1 MMRAVALY
9 EACVWRA
16 MLVLTALFIGASGLG
31 VAASAGL
38 IGLLL
43 LPILALPA
51 ARALFA
57 APLAPALLA
66 AALTWTALSLIW
78 SPYDKPDQALKL
90 VLLTPL
96 YGLAVFAAARASQD
110 AVHRRLGWIVMPMVI
125 AAVYFLVEALLGAP
139 VTLQFKTMFE
149 SADTPID
156 LNTRTQISL
165 ARGTT
170 GFVIVAGPAAIA
182 LLARGDRAGQAGA
195 GLLLAAAL
203 AGGFAFGVEANLLAL
218 AAGVAAAALAW
229 RFGERALGA
238 LCFAAAAS
246 IAAAPLYVGALIA
259 LVSDELAASLPLS
272 WHMRLE
278 IWTYALEQI
287 AASPLIGN
295 GLDSARVLGEDAVLR
310 GEPFNTL
317 PLHAHN
323 AGLHIWLET
332 GFVGAALFAAALAAL
347 GWRCMRASLSPAQ
360 AAGAAFA
367 GTAFL
372 ATVLVGSGVWQEWL
386 HGCLAAGLATA
397 LMIRR

>member
-1 MMRAVALY
+1 MTRAVALY
-9 EACVWRA
+9 EAGVWRA
-16 MLVLTALFIGASGLG
+16 MLVLTALFVGAGGLG
-31 VAASAGL
+31 VSTSAGL

-43 LPILALPA
+43 LPVLALPA

-66 AALTWTALSLIW
+66 AALAWSALSLVW

-90 VLLTPL
+90 ILLTPL
-96 YGLAVFAAARASQD
+96 YILAVFAAAQASSE
-110 AVHRRLGWIVMPMVI
+110 AARSRINWLIGLMLIV
-125 AAVYFLVEALLGAP
+125 AVYVLVEALFNAP
-139 VTLQFKTMFE
+139 VALWVKGLLDEPGQ
-149 SADTPID
+149 AID
-156 LNTRTQISL
+156 LHARTMIVL
-165 ARGTT
+165 GRATT
-170 GFVIVAGPAAIA
+170 GFLIIAGPAAIA
-182 LLARGDRAGQAGA
+182 LLTRDGLGARAGAA
-195 GLLLAAAL
+195 LLLVGAL
-203 AGGFAFGVEANLLAL
+203 AGGVAFGIEANVFAL
-218 AAGVAAAALAW
+218 TAAAAAAALAW

-259 LVSDELAASLPLS
+259 LVPDELAASLPLS

-323 AGLHIWLET
+323 AGLHIWLEA

-347 GWRCMRASLSPAQ
+347 GWRCMRASLFPAQ